1 MGELLALRWDDV
13 DLEQGRIVV
22 QRTLQFLSGSGFSF
36 RQPKTAG
43 SRRTVPLGTTA
54 LDALRRARVRQL
66 QERLI
71 VGPAYRDN
79 GLIFAT
85 ALGTPIFHSNLRRA
99 FGRMVTRVGI
109 GPPRFHDLRHT
120 HASLLLARGVHPKI
134 VSERLGHA
142 SISITLDTY
151 SHVLPG
157 LQEDAVRDLDA
168 WLAGRA

>member
-1 MGELLALRWDDV
+1 M

-36 RQPKTAG
+36 RQPKTSG

-99 FGRMVTRVGI
+99 FGRMVTRVGV
-109 GPPRFHDLRHT
+109 GPLRFHDLRHT